1 MERLTAH
8 SKYSGT
14 PTPNL
19 KTIGDVCMKMPFCD
33 DYDAC
38 KGCAI
43 RKIID
48 RLCEYEDTGLTP
60 EEIVE
65 LKEKK
70 NTAKVRR
77 CEGARRLTITKV
89 GRNGVL
95 INGQYYFSEK
105 LMIKH
110 YENTV
115 EIYTNLQL
123 KKAYVY
129 YRGELIEEFHLQ

>member
-19 KTIGDVCMKMPFCD
+19 KTIGDFCMKIHFCD
-33 DYDAC
+33 DYDDC
-38 KGCAI
+38 EGCPVRAM
-43 RKIID
+43 ID

-60 EEIVE
+60 AEIME

-77 CEGARRLTITKV
+77 CKD
-89 GRNGVL
+89 GR
-95 INGQYYFSEK
+95 EK
-105 LMIKH
+105 LAAPVHAEVFLSEEGI
-110 YENTV
+110 T
-115 EIYTNLQL
+115 I
-123 KKAYVY
+123 
-129 YRGELIEEFHLQ
+129 LI